1 MIDRVSTSSTAQNLI
16 NEYGRISERTVKLQ
30 NQISTGKVG
39 DTLSDVKDKASVL
52 VAAKQ
57 RSADT
62 EAYMATSKEV
72 LNRLDIQDTHLQEL
86 VDIGGKLRSAI
97 TDAVST
103 GHAPAMMQDVR
114 SLYSQAA
121 AILNTRVDG
130 KYIYGGSRTD
140 VAPVSATD
148 LNALVAAP
156 SVASVFN
163 NTDFQQTQRVD
174 ENESVTVGMTASQIG
189 TDLFQMFKDVG
200 TFDAGANGPFGAT
213 LTGTQATFLS
223 SQISAMTPI
232 NQGLTSLAAINGSR
246 HEQVTNTVDRHTTM
260 SAYFTKFIGDIED
273 VDLSSAIAK
282 LNSDQVAAQASGRMI
297 ASLNQISLLN
307 FLPAP

>member
-1 MIDRVSTSSTAQNLI
+1 MIDRVSSWSTAQNLI
-16 NEYGRISERTVKLQ
+16 NEYGRISERTVKWQ

-72 LNRLDIQDTHLQEL
+72 LNRLDIQDAHLQEL
-86 VDIGGKLRSAI
+86 VDIGGRLRAAI
-97 TDAVST
+97 TDAAAN
-103 GHAPAMMQDVR
+103 GHAPAMMTEVR

-121 AILNTRVDG
+121 SILNTRVDG
-130 KYIYGGSRTD
+130 KYLYGGSRTD
-140 VAPVSATD
+140 VPPVSATD

-163 NTDFQQTQRVD
+163 NTDFEQSQRID
-174 ENESVTVGMTASQIG
+174 ENETVTVGMTASQIG
-189 TDLFQMFKDVG
+189 TDLFQMFKDIG
-200 TFDAGANGPFGAT
+200 AYDTGANGPFGAN
-213 LTGTQATFLS
+213 LTGAQSTFLTT
-223 SQISAMTPI
+223 QIGAMTPV

-246 HEQVTNTVDRHTTM
+246 HEQVTNTVDRHTSM

-273 VDLSSAIAK
+273 VDLSAAIAK

-307 FLPAP
+307 FLPNG